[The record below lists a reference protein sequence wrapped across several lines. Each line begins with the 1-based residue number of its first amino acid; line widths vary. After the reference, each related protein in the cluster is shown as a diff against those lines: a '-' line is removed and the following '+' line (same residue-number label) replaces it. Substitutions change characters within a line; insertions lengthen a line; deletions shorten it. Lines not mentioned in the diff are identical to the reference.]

1 MLEHQLHDE
10 NYPWCHFSMDVNLLL
25 HEAIFLATSNVKMTK
40 ALWDKLRNII
50 LHAVMYLAN
59 YAEKVEGYATSH
71 APSNA
76 IFLL

>member
-10 NYPWCHFSMDVNLLL
+10 NYPWCHFSMYVNLLL
-25 HEAIFLATSNVKMTK
+25 HGAIFLATSNAKMM
-40 ALWDKLRNII
+40 RNII

-59 YAEKVEGYATSH
+59 YAEKVEGYATYH